1 MEDVNKIIKGNITL
15 HILCMLENFIFK
27 NSFFKSKKLWELKKP
42 NFINYNAKK
51 LIILKFIK
59 KLFFLNL

>member
-1 MEDVNKIIKGNITL
+1 MEDVNKKIKGNITL
-15 HILCMLENFIFK
+15 HFLCILENFIFK
-27 NSFFKSKKLWELKKP
+27 NSFFKSKNLWELKKP

-59 KLFFLNL
+59 KLIFLDV